1 MLRCEVKHKQEI
13 EHSQNGDQIKS
24 VRAGSSYY
32 NEDRP
37 MPASFRD
44 SDQPLLYTSG
54 ENPWCNERKRADN
67 KCKRLLVHI

>member
-13 EHSQNGDQIKS
+13 EHSHRKKGDQIKS
-24 VRAGSSYY
+24 VRARSSYY

-44 SDQPLLYTSG
+44 EDQP
-54 ENPWCNERKRADN
+54 
-67 KCKRLLVHI
+67 